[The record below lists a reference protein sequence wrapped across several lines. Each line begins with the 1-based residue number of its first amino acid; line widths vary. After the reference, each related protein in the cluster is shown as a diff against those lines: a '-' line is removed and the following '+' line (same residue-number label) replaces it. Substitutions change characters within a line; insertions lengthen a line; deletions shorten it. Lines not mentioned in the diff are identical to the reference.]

1 MVTSA
6 AAMSS
11 GSPAS
16 EERKALAL
24 PWKVV
29 TRDCGL
35 AALLLDLPDGVD
47 RVAESDARLQI
58 EGYGRRREQP
68 LVVDHDRRRRDVA
81 VDQRAERHLLRGSKN
96 SHRYR

>member
-6 AAMSS
+6 AAMRS

-29 TRDCGL
+29 T
-35 AALLLDLPDGVD
+35 
-47 RVAESDARLQI
+47 S
-58 EGYGRRREQP
+58 Y
-68 LVVDHDRRRRDVA
+68 
-81 VDQRAERHLLRGSKN
+81 
-96 SHRYR
+96 